1 MYIAYSALN
10 AQQSANDADDHNSN
24 TILANHE
31 PLLRYQA
38 YQATVR
44 KYSKEIEAIQKYLP
58 DWMSAF
64 R

>member
-10 AQQSANDADDHNSN
+10 AQQSANDADDQNSN
-24 TILANHE
+24 AIQSNQE

-38 YQATVR
+38 YQATVK
-44 KYSKEIEAIQKYLP
+44 KYNKEIEAIQKYLP
-58 DWMSAF
+58 GWMPAF